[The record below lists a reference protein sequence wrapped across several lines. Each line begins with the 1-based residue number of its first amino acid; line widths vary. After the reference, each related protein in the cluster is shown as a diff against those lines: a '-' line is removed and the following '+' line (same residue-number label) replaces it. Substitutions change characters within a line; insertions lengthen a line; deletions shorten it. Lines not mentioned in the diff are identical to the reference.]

1 LASRAFHKFF
11 PHKFHPIRCELTLA
25 RRKQSIQAKM
35 AETIESITTMFDGLA
50 TCVDG
55 LDPVLQK
62 ILDQLSA
69 MDACQMKSDEHI
81 TATLSKL
88 SAAEG
93 RLQ

>member
-1 LASRAFHKFF
+1 
-11 PHKFHPIRCELTLA
+11 
-25 RRKQSIQAKM
+25 M